1 MKELINCVLVGQMSE
16 ATEQFNSLLSDKIST
31 KLSETKIAVAQNLF
45 GGQLDEAGGWRGH
58 SQAKKADARKAFD
71 NLSDEELNKQI
82 LGRHRSLTAQ
92 EGAKALE
99 VHHLTGQDEYWNR
112 IKKFHESV
120 ELDSYSMEE
129 LLDFV
134 VSEDFDRLDELSKK
148 TLGSYMNKAGIDMA
162 MTRNKTSGSVHLG
175 TKAKS
180 DNEKQI
186 AKRDKN
192 VELAISKY
200 VTKESFELDNYSMEE
215 LLDFVVSEDFDRL
228 DELSKK
234 TLGSYIRKA
243 SSDRAHST
251 RSAGVEMSGG
261 GPKRRE
267 NIDKHEFHAEKRAVG
282 ISKAVDKL
290 TQESIELDEAR
301 KPSFIA
307 GTRKIASFDGDG
319 GHTAEVRYSPE
330 YSEYQVHHYKNGEHQ
345 GEGPIS
351 YHGDD
356 KEDAMS
362 NAKHETSC

>member
-1 MKELINCVLVGQMSE
+1 MKTLIASILSE
-16 ATEQFNSLLSDKIST
+16 NMVQATEAFDQLLSDKIAVT
-31 KLSETKIAVAQNLF
+31 IAEAKIEVAQNLF
-45 GGQLDEAGGWRGH
+45 GGQLDEAKNPKIDLYHNGVYKVSTTRSPTVKHAVAGY
-58 SQAKKADARKAFD
+58 KAAYPDLDGEIK
-71 NLSDEELNKQI
+71 
-82 LGRHRSLTAQ
+82 
-92 EGAKALE
+92 GAKA
-99 VHHLTGQDEYWNR
+99 V
-112 IKKFHESV
+112 
-120 ELDSYSMEE
+120 
-129 LLDFV
+129 
-134 VSEDFDRLDELSKK
+134 
-148 TLGSYMNKAGIDMA
+148 
-162 MTRNKTSGSVHLG
+162 
-175 TKAKS
+175 
-180 DNEKQI
+180 
-186 AKRDKN
+186 
-192 VELAISKY
+192 
-200 VTKESFELDNYSMEE
+200 KESFELDNYSMEE

-290 TQESIELDEAR
+290 TKESIELDEAR

-362 NAKHETSC
+362 NAKHETGC

>member
-1 MKELINCVLVGQMSE
+1 MIQ
-16 ATEQFNSLLSDKIST
+16 ATEAFDQLLSDKIAVT
-31 KLSETKIAVAQNLF
+31 ITEAKIEVAQNLF

-82 LGRHRSLTAQ
+82 LGRHSSLTPQ

-120 ELDSYSMEE
+120 
-129 LLDFV
+129 
-134 VSEDFDRLDELSKK
+134 
-148 TLGSYMNKAGIDMA
+148 
-162 MTRNKTSGSVHLG
+162 
-175 TKAKS
+175 
-180 DNEKQI
+180 
-186 AKRDKN
+186 
-192 VELAISKY
+192 
-200 VTKESFELDNYSMEE
+200 ELDNYSMEE

-290 TQESIELDEAR
+290 TKESIELDDYSIEELLDFVVSEDFDRLDELSKKTLGSYIKKASGNGKNSNMNLAAR
-301 KPSFIA
+301 GMAKYKDDMD
-307 GTRKIASFDGDG
+307 GDGDG
-319 GHTAEVRYSPE
+319 GVDDDRKAFSRSQNIAKAVDKLTKESFELDEASIDMDHTGDPEDITYAKGLGVRLRN
-330 YSEYQVHHYKNGEHQ
+330 NGSNGPYGHNAIGTKSNLKKFLKTQ
-345 GEGPIS
+345 GHTDSSIRELYP
-351 YHGDD
+351 HLT
-356 KEDAMS
+356 K
-362 NAKHETSC
+362 